1 MKTDLVHTD
10 VSKVL
15 QPDILLEFIF
25 HWCPERVD
33 LMGSLINIKTLF
45 LSGNGKNYM
54 RKLDFKF
61 FYLLTFNLL
70 NDVQCFPITTENLA
84 DGDDMQE
91 NMHVNENS
99 YHLPCAFNVCCS
111 TSCNQFS
118 FSSTIEFTCFLFI
131 MFIINLFIKTVTS
144 KLQYT
149 SAA

>member
-1 MKTDLVHTD
+1 
-10 VSKVL
+10 
-15 QPDILLEFIF
+15 
-25 HWCPERVD
+25 
-33 LMGSLINIKTLF
+33 MGSLINIKTLF

-111 TSCNQFS
+111 TSCNLFS
-118 FSSTIEFTCFLFI
+118 FSSTIVFNCFFVHVY
-131 MFIINLFIKTVTS
+131 N
-144 KLQYT
+144 
-149 SAA
+149 